1 MVVGDDHP
9 LFRDGVVRALS
20 ASGSIDVV
28 AEADDGVAALAL
40 IREHGP
46 QVALLDYRMPGLDG
60 AQVAAAVRRD
70 QLPTRVLLI
79 SAHDESAIV
88 YNALQE
94 GAAGFISKE
103 SSRSELVDAVLSCA
117 KGHDVVA
124 PSLAAGLV
132 GEIQR
137 RNESDAPTLSARERE
152 VLGYIAGGQTIPAM
166 AKEMF
171 LAPSTVKTHV
181 QRLYEKLGV
190 ERPGLRGR
198 RGDAPRVAGVAV
210 DRASRQ
216 LVDYFAAE
224 PVRVSALLRLPL
236 IGLIGFLVWIWEVDS
251 WLPEVYAAIL
261 GAYSIAAVLW
271 AVAVFRG
278 PVPTWGGRLSTGVD
292 VLAVVALCVVSGGA
306 TAALL
311 PVFFLLP
318 LSVAFGDRPVF
329 TGVLGIST
337 AACYLGRV
345 DRLLEARRPR
355 RDCPTWSICRSASWS
370 GWRWPRPPCA
380 SC

>member
-28 AEADDGVAALAL
+28 AEAEDGVAALAM

-70 QLPTRVLLI
+70 ALPTRVLLI

-88 YNALQE
+88 YSALQE

-117 KGHDVVA
+117 KGRDVVA
-124 PSLAAGLV
+124 PNLAAGLV

-166 AKEMF
+166 AKKMF

-190 ERPGLRGR
+190 GDRGSAVAEAMR
-198 RGDAPRVAGVAV
+198 RG
-210 DRASRQ
+210 
-216 LVDYFAAE
+216 
-224 PVRVSALLRLPL
+224 
-236 IGLIGFLVWIWEVDS
+236 
-251 WLPEVYAAIL
+251 
-261 GAYSIAAVLW
+261 
-271 AVAVFRG
+271 
-278 PVPTWGGRLSTGVD
+278 
-292 VLAVVALCVVSGGA
+292 
-306 TAALL
+306 
-311 PVFFLLP
+311 
-318 LSVAFGDRPVF
+318 
-329 TGVLGIST
+329 
-337 AACYLGRV
+337 
-345 DRLLEARRPR
+345 LLE
-355 RDCPTWSICRSASWS
+355 
-370 GWRWPRPPCA
+370 
-380 SC
+380 